1 MTDIPVTDIDP
12 ALATAAREKTAA
24 RFMGTDLA
32 HPAVAALFEL
42 TVLRLAREAVADP
55 GRVKPVPSTP
65 PGPLQMGAAEFGP
78 SRRLVDDIVPPPLPR
93 AFLALQEVLGNPR
106 SSLRDIAAVVS
117 HDPGLSALL
126 LKLANSAF
134 YGFSGRVDTIER
146 AVGLLGAAE
155 VHALAAGAAVSTLFR
170 DNPYPDL
177 LDIPLFWKHSVAC
190 AIVSRFL
197 AERSGQKNPE
207 RFFLAGL
214 LHDIGKVLLA
224 VAEPEMVAMALDVA
238 RRGNLSALRAEKH
251 VFAFDHAELGGRVI
265 AKWHFPDSLALIVAG
280 HHDPQLCGH
289 DPEPALAHV
298 ADMVVLALGVG
309 TRPDPLVP
317 ALCPEAFALLNI
329 HPQDLCLAAV
339 ELDERLPPLSMAFL
353 ETGTS

>member
-1 MTDIPVTDIDP
+1 MTDTPAMDIDP
-12 ALATAAREKTAA
+12 ALARAAREKTAA
-24 RFMGTDLA
+24 RFAGTDLA

-42 TVLRLAREAVADP
+42 AVTRLAREAQEDP
-55 GRVKPVPSTP
+55 DRVKPLPPPP
-65 PGPLQMGAAEFGP
+65 PGPPLAGESEFGP

-146 AVGLLGAAE
+146 AVGLLGATE
-155 VHALAAGAAVSTLFR
+155 VHALAAGAAMSTIFR

-177 LDIPLFWKHSVAC
+177 LDIPHFWKHSVAC

-197 AERSGQKNPE
+197 AERSGQKHPE

-224 VAEPEMVAMALDVA
+224 VAEPEMAAMAMDLA
-238 RRGNLSALRAEKH
+238 RRGNLPVLRAEKS

-265 AKWHFPDSLALIVAG
+265 AKWRFPESLAVIVAG
-280 HHDPQLCGH
+280 HHDPMLCGA
-289 DPEPALAHV
+289 DPEPALVHV
-298 ADMVVLALGVG
+298 ADMAVLALEIG
-309 TRPDPLVP
+309 TRPDPVVP
-317 ALCPEAFALLNI
+317 ALCAEAFAVLQL
-329 HPQDLCLAAV
+329 HPQDLCLAAA

-353 ETGTS
+353 EAGMR